1 MPYSISELEQL
12 SGISVHNIRI
22 WERRYHALQPSRTSG
37 NTRFYDD
44 DQLKRLLN
52 IASLYYSGYKISK
65 ACAMSKEETET
76 FLQQEIDK
84 SVNTESPYEYY
95 ITQIIAHGMSYKEAE
110 VSQLISRSI
119 QQYGVLD
126 TYKSVLYPLLVRLG
140 LMWQRESLCPS
151 QEHFLSSIFR
161 QKLFA
166 AIDGVR
172 QAVETNAESWL
183 LFLPEDED
191 HDLGLLLANYL
202 LKNAGQKVIYLGPKA
217 PLSAISN
224 TIAATYPQNML
235 FFMTRAKPSD
245 DAQAY
250 IDKLAWAFSKQ
261 KIFLSGNP
269 RLLNNLKLPGN
280 LKRLRELGDFEDLLR
295 AGATKKH
302 G

>member
-1 MPYSISELEQL
+1 MFYSISDLEQL

-22 WERRYHALQPSRTSG
+22 WERRYNALQPSRTTG
-37 NTRFYDD
+37 NTRYYDD

-65 ACAMSKEETET
+65 ACAMSKEETQT

-84 SVNTESPYEYY
+84 SVNADNPYEYY
-95 ITQIIAHGMSYKEAE
+95 IAQIIANGMEYKETE
-110 VSQLISRSI
+110 VSQLISQSI

-140 LMWQRESLCPS
+140 LIWQRESLCPS

-166 AIDGVR
+166 AIDGGR
-172 QAVETNAESWL
+172 QSAEMNADSWL

-202 LKNAGQKVIYLGPKA
+202 LKSAGKKVIYLGPKV
-217 PLSAISN
+217 PLVAISN
-224 TIAATYPQNML
+224 AASATQPENML
-235 FFMTRAKPSD
+235 FFMTRARLAD
-245 DAQAY
+245 DAQTY
-250 IDKLAWAFSKQ
+250 IDQLVSTFSNK
-261 KIFLSGNP
+261 KIFLSGNS
-269 RLLNNLKLPGN
+269 RLLNDLKLPN
-280 LKRLRELGDFEDLLR
+280 HLKWLRELKDFEDLLNLSLN
-295 AGATKKH
+295 
-302 G
+302 